1 MTKIKFKLTKIMLFI
16 HTHCQEATP
25 PVQDAM
31 VIIVSITIWNLPQKK
46 TPELSPEVRIRQNG
60 FLQLLQKEYRKYIS
74 ADSTRTFLFICKR
87 KDNGPLMDDNNLK
100 YRITT
105 ANTAKPNK
113 NVHQN
118 IIFVSQYYNDPS
130 SLTNFWIKLLKI
142 KSMKPA
148 LMN

>member
-16 HTHCQEATP
+16 HTRCQEATP
-25 PVQDAM
+25 PVQDTM
-31 VIIVSITIWNLPQKK
+31 VIIVSIAIWNLPQKK
-46 TPELSPEVRIRQNG
+46 TPELSLELRIRQNE
-60 FLQLLQKEYRKYIS
+60 FFQLLQKEYRKYIS
-74 ADSTRTFLFICKR
+74 ADFTRTFVFICR
-87 KDNGPLMDDNNLK
+87 SKDNQPLMDDNNTK
-100 YRITT
+100 YQITT
-105 ANTAKPNK
+105 ANKPNK

-118 IIFVSQYYNDPS
+118 IIFVSQYYNDLS